1 MRNHCH
7 IWRINIKRVQAKQLS
22 SAPPLK
28 SSESLWFSDN
38 SREFRSQIIHSN
50 APMDESLTHPVW
62 TITLVFSSKRKILL
76 EWKYVLLP
84 NCSTFLFWI
93 LLRYLLNILSWQYFL
108 VLFFCYVVP
117 LLCSCSTIPWY
128 SDFCQYSVV
137 PLVFRC
143 SAGVPCSVVRCSGVP
158 SIIVCVFRK
167 ERTVLQIPRG
177 DHDFG
182 KNNINMAT
190 IGTCTACLK
199 R

>member
-1 MRNHCH
+1 MH
-7 IWRINIKRVQAKQLS
+7 Q
-22 SAPPLK
+22 
-28 SSESLWFSDN
+28 
-38 SREFRSQIIHSN
+38 
-50 APMDESLTHPVW
+50 VW

-84 NCSTFLFWI
+84 NCSTFLLWI
-93 LLRYLLNILSWQYFL
+93 LLCYLLNILSWQYFL